1 VALNPEYAGRVY
13 GPGEPYEVSRV
24 KIADFADAIGETS
37 ELCRDKDAAVKAGY
51 PDVIAPPTFAVIIDQ
66 LSAKAVVSDPG
77 LGLDYSM
84 VVHREQ
90 SFSYARPLHAGDVV
104 VATTTIDSIRTVGA
118 MSMLITST
126 SIDTVDGEHVATANS
141 NIVERGAQE

>member
-1 VALNPEYAGRVY
+1 VALNPAYVGRIF

-24 KIADFADAIGETS
+24 KIADFADAIGEPS
-37 ELCRDKDAAVKAGY
+37 ELCRIRDTAVKAGY

-66 LSAKAVVSDPG
+66 LSTKAIVTDPG

-90 SFSYARPLHAGDVV
+90 DFSYSRPLHAGDVV
-104 VATTTIDSIRTVGA
+104 VATTTVESIKTVGA
-118 MSMLITST
+118 MSVLVTST
-126 SIDTVDGEHVATANS
+126 SIDTVDGEHICTAKS
-141 NIVERGAQE
+141 NLVERGADS

>member
-1 VALNPEYAGRVY
+1 VALNPAYVGRIF

-24 KIADFADAIGETS
+24 KIADFADAIGEPS
-37 ELCRDKDAAVKAGY
+37 ELCRNRDAAVKAGY

-66 LSAKAVVSDPG
+66 LSTKAIVTDPG

-90 SFSYARPLHAGDVV
+90 DFSYSRPLHAGDVV
-104 VATTTIDSIRTVGA
+104 VATTTVESIKTVGA
-118 MSMLITST
+118 MSVLVTST
-126 SIDTVDGEHVATANS
+126 SIDTVDGEHICTAKS
-141 NIVERGAQE
+141 NLVERGADS